1 VGKSVPTGLSTR
13 GAEPTRTWGP
23 EKHEF
28 VGATRQRKSVF
39 FGTFKAL
46 PKQQFR
52 LKHGGRDTIERS
64 WVVNPTR
71 FSTEKPSWTRSA
83 SVLDAAK
90 HPRDRALVD
99 RVKSPPAQATAVA
112 GQGGGVDLA
121 LHRERYSS
129 KAT

>member
-1 VGKSVPTGLSTR
+1 MAREGQDAHRRKGTEGTLGGSVRCP
-13 GAEPTRTWGP
+13 
-23 EKHEF
+23 
-28 VGATRQRKSVF
+28 VGAAIGQHACAESSPLSASSR
-39 FGTFKAL
+39 L
-46 PKQQFR
+46 PA
-52 LKHGGRDTIERS
+52 
-64 WVVNPTR
+64 
-71 FSTEKPSWTRSA
+71 TEKPAWTRPA

-90 HPRDRALVD
+90 RPRDRASWVD